1 MALTIVAS
9 SRFGDHLTPPGHPE
23 SPDRAAI
30 LDGVAERARSRG
42 VAVTEPREATDAEL
56 ERVHT
61 PAHIQSIESTRGRA
75 AMLDADTFTSPDTAD
90 LARLAA
96 GAAITAVESCL
107 GAQKSLPTSEVASA
121 FALVRPPGHHAESE
135 RAMGFCFYSNAA
147 VAAAHARAVGL
158 ARVAIVDIDVH
169 HGNGTQAVFYDDPSV
184 LFISTHQYPF
194 YPGTGAAREIGAG
207 PGEGFTANLAMEGG
221 ATDGDY
227 QQVID
232 TAVMPI
238 LQQFRPELIL
248 VSAGFDAHED
258 DPLGQMRMTTSGYAW
273 TASRL
278 LAAARHAACPLAL
291 VTEGG
296 YALGALSASLDAVCG
311 VLEGGAPM
319 SGEMR
324 PPTGRG
330 ERALDALRL
339 AQGARWAGL

>member
-1 MALTIVAS
+1 MALTIVS
-9 SRFGDHLTPPGHPE
+9 TPRFGDHLTPPGHPE

-30 LDGVAERARSRG
+30 LDGVAQRARARG
-42 VAVTEPREATDAEL
+42 IAVIEPREATDAEL

-61 PAHIQSIESTRGRA
+61 PAHVRSVEATRGRA
-75 AMLDADTFTSPDTAD
+75 AMLDADTFTSPDTAE
-90 LARLAA
+90 LAKLAA
-96 GAAITAVESCL
+96 GAAIMAVDACL
-107 GAQKSLPTSEVASA
+107 SAKTSMAAGDVASA
-121 FALVRPPGHHAESE
+121 FALVRPPGHHAESQ

-147 VAAAHARAVGL
+147 VAAAHARAHGI

-169 HGNGTQAVFYDDPSV
+169 HGNGTQEIFYSDPSV

-207 PGEGFTANLAMEGG
+207 QGEGFTVNLAMEGG
-221 ATDGDY
+221 STDGDY

-232 TAVMPI
+232 AAVLPM
-238 LQQFRPELIL
+238 LQQFRPDLIL

-258 DPLGQMRMTTSGYAW
+258 DPLGQMRMTTAGYAW
-273 TASRL
+273 TAGRL
-278 LAAARHAACPLAL
+278 VAAARHAGCPLAL

-296 YALGALSASLDAVCG
+296 YALGALAASLDAVCG
-311 VLEGGAPM
+311 VLEGGAPVD
-319 SGEMR
+319 GEMR

-330 ERALDALRL
+330 DRALAALRM

>member
-1 MALTIVAS
+1 MALTILS
-9 SRFGDHLTPPGHPE
+9 TPRFGDHLTPPGHPE

-30 LDGVAERARSRG
+30 LDGVAQRARARG
-42 VAVTEPREATDAEL
+42 IAVIEPREATDAEL

-61 PAHIQSIESTRGRA
+61 PAHVRSVEATRGRA
-75 AMLDADTFTSPDTAD
+75 AMLDADTFTSPDTAE
-90 LARLAA
+90 LAKLAA
-96 GAAITAVESCL
+96 GAAIMAVDACL
-107 GAQKSLPTSEVASA
+107 SAKTSMAAGDVASA
-121 FALVRPPGHHAESE
+121 FALVRPPGHHAESQ

-147 VAAAHARAVGL
+147 VAAAHARAHGL

-169 HGNGTQAVFYDDPSV
+169 HGNGTQEIFYSDPSV

-194 YPGTGAAREIGAG
+194 YPGTGAAGEIGAG
-207 PGEGFTANLAMEGG
+207 RGQGS
-221 ATDGDY
+221 TDGDY

-232 TAVMPI
+232 AAVLPM
-238 LQQFRPELIL
+238 LQQFRPDLIL

-258 DPLGQMRMTTSGYAW
+258 DPLGQMRMTTAGYAW
-273 TASRL
+273 TAGRL
-278 LAAARHAACPLAL
+278 VAAARHADCPLAL

-311 VLEGGAPM
+311 VLEGGAPVD
-319 SGEMR
+319 GEMR

-330 ERALDALRL
+330 DRALAALRM